1 MKNFIS
7 LVIEILVGGT
17 PPPMRTMAENVSLS
31 DLTKVAQTASIN
43 PNDYVYTGDNYTFIV
58 ES

>member
-1 MKNFIS
+1 
-7 LVIEILVGGT
+7 
-17 PPPMRTMAENVSLS
+17 MRTMAENVSLS